1 MRLNIFSALTA
12 TALGGVML
20 LSSAPA
26 DAQTRR
32 SQEDFFYYTNQQRDL
47 RHKPRSRITVQRR
60 SYLDPGPEVL
70 PGEYKYRDYAEP
82 LYYSALADA
91 VPNQTWSRNPFNG
104 PFDVPYKPWPGRVDW
119 W

>member
-1 MRLNIFSALTA
+1 MRLSTVSALA
-12 TALGGVML
+12 AAAFGGVLL
-20 LSSAPA
+20 LSSVPA
-26 DAQTRR
+26 YAQTRR

-60 SYLDPGPEVL
+60 SYLDPGPEL
-70 PGEYKYRDYAEP
+70 IPGEYKYRDYAEP
-82 LYYSALADA
+82 LYYSPLADA